1 MHAHHRRRSF
11 LRDGLL
17 ALVAAAGLAAPL
29 HAQSPVPASD
39 EVKKEFR
46 ELVQRRDQLA
56 RKLAMADRKAAEGI
70 KDAKDPV
77 ALHAEQQS
85 LEQELD
91 LVQLRLETMAVRHEL
106 KLPAVPT
113 PEIIESRR
121 QSSAAR
127 AAAAFDGGRG
137 RAKQVLRRDA
147 ERMLAGIDFGNF
159 LGSES
164 R

>member
-1 MHAHHRRRSF
+1 MNRFFPHRSMLRSS
-11 LRDGLL
+11 LL
-17 ALVAAAGLAAPL
+17 AILASVSLAAPL
-29 HAQSPVPASD
+29 QAQSPVPASD
-39 EVKKEFR
+39 QVKKEFR

-56 RKLAMADRKAAEGI
+56 RKLAVADRKAAEGL

-91 LVQLRLETMAVRHEL
+91 LVQLRLETMSVRHEL
-106 KLPAVPT
+106 KLPPIPT

-127 AAAAFDGGRG
+127 AASAFDGGRG
-137 RAKQVLRRDA
+137 RARQVLKRDG
-147 ERMLAGIDFGNF
+147 ERLLAGIDYGSF
-159 LGSES
+159 LGSQS